1 MVPSKHRFLCI
12 IMERLVEGAPPW
24 KTVEWVRSP
33 PWTSVSLPELKFVS
47 WIENPC
53 VEITETKRKI
63 EVLDKEHKWELAK
76 KMVNPYELVYTHD
89 DERLPPSLSLD
100 QPLSRSYY
108 KMIEM
113 LEVLKFFEGYT
124 NVKLRTAH
132 IAEGPGGFIQAIHV
146 RAALKKKTVCV
157 STAMTLRPNTSHVP
171 GWKKAANFLHKY
183 KQVQIHYGD
192 DGSGDVYVKENQ
204 QSFVALCKPGVHIFT
219 ADGGFDFSVD
229 YACQEQNVF
238 HLLVCSSIIGLQT
251 LLQGGSFVL
260 KFFDCN
266 SPHTLQLILLLGRC
280 FKEWTLYKPAMT
292 RPCNSERYFLGR
304 GFRGIIPECLAK
316 IQMLEANSRDLK
328 YPISD
333 LVFTSDESAFLGKH
347 IQTSISQQ
355 ITFIEQALVLS
366 KTPETWWTV
375 FLQYCIKQSFLWCET
390 FRVNAIPMGAHKQ
403 LMIERYPT
411 LVNR

>member
-1 MVPSKHRFLCI
+1 
-12 IMERLVEGAPPW
+12 MERLVEGAPPW

-53 VEITETKRKI
+53 VEITETKGKI

-76 KMVNPYELVYTHD
+76 KMVNPYELVYTHN

-113 LEVLKFFEGYT
+113 LEVLKFFDSAT
-124 NVKLRTAH
+124 QVKLRTAH
-132 IAEGPGGFIQAIHV
+132 IAEGPGGFIQAIHQ
-146 RAALKKKTVCV
+146 RSTYKKKIISSSV
-157 STAMTLRPNTSHVP
+157 AMTLRPTTSHVP

-183 KQVQIHYGD
+183 KQVQIHYGED
-192 DGSGDVYVKENQ
+192 NTGDIYVKANQ
-204 QSFVALCKPGVHIFT
+204 ESFIKLCKPGVHIFT

-238 HLLVCSSIIGLQT
+238 YLLVCSSIIGLQT
-251 LLQGGSFVL
+251 LLQGGSFIL

-266 SPHTLQLILLLGRC
+266 SPHTVNLILLLGRC

-304 GFRGIIPECLAK
+304 GFRGIIHECLIK
-316 IQMLEANSRDLK
+316 FQELEINSRDLK
-328 YPISD
+328 YPISEPI
-333 LVFTSDESAFLGKH
+333 FTSDESVFLEKH
-347 IQTSISQQ
+347 IQTGITQQ
-355 ITFIEQALVLS
+355 IAFIEHALVLS
-366 KTPETWWTV
+366 KSPEIWWTL
-375 FLQYCIKQSFLWCET
+375 FLEHCIKHSSLWCET
-390 FRVNAIPMGAHKQ
+390 FHVNAIPKVAHKQ
-403 LMIERYPT
+403 LMIEKYPQ
-411 LVNR
+411 LFISGSCR